1 MKKFITTVLGLSVLF
16 LALGAAVDKV
26 GAKFKSDEK
35 ALELIAKARQAIGG
49 DAAIASIQSMHIT
62 GKTTR
67 TFSVDGSTITEQ
79 GDSDIALQL
88 PNKFMKMVKLN
99 HDGPGVPGETQV
111 RRNVELVV
119 VGDAIA
125 AKGEMIGVGE
135 GNGTGAGVGR
145 MILRKDDGST
155 QEVSSGTAKVIV
167 KHEDGDNIQLKT
179 ESPDGKGNVLFVRE
193 DKERLEAARQN
204 ELLRTTLGLLLTA
217 PQGMD
222 VSYTYAGEGNVNGTQ
237 CNIVEASFGGSAVKL
252 FLSEDSNLPMM
263 MSFIG
268 SELPRI
274 MLFRTDGAPLPP
286 NGDKATVV
294 FDRSLA
300 PPAGDNA
307 EVQVTFSD
315 YRSVSGVQLPYRWS
329 QTVNGAQGETFEVV
343 NYEINPANIGDF
355 FKNEK
360 VFLRTSKPDGQ

>member
-1 MKKFITTVLGLSVLF
+1 MKKFITTVLGLSVFF
-16 LALGAAVDKV
+16 LAVGAIVDKV

-79 GDSDIALQL
+79 ADSDIALQL

-99 HDGPGVPGETQV
+99 HDGPDGPGETQV
-111 RRNVELVV
+111 RRNIELVV
-119 VGDAIA
+119 VGDATT

-135 GNGTGAGVGR
+135 GNGSGTGIKKV
-145 MILRKDDGST
+145 IVRKDDGST
-155 QEVSSGTAKVIV
+155 QEVTSGSAKLIV
-167 KHEDGDNIQLKT
+167 KHPDGDNIQLKT
-179 ESPDGKGNVLFVRE
+179 ESPDGKGNVFYVRE
-193 DKERLEAARQN
+193 DKERHEAVRQN

-237 CNIVEASFGGSAVKL
+237 CNVVEAAFGGSAVKL
-252 FLSEDSNLPMM
+252 YLSEDSNLPMM
-263 MSFIG
+263 MSFVG

-274 MLFRTDGAPLPP
+274 MHFRTDGPPPP
-286 NGDKATVV
+286 NGEKDTVI
-294 FDRSLA
+294 FTKKLDGA
-300 PPAGDNA
+300 PAENA

-315 YRSVSGVQLPYRWS
+315 YRSVSGVQLPYRWT
-329 QTVNGAQGETFEVV
+329 QTVNGAQDETFEVT

-360 VFLRTSKPDGQ
+360 VFLRTQKPDGQ